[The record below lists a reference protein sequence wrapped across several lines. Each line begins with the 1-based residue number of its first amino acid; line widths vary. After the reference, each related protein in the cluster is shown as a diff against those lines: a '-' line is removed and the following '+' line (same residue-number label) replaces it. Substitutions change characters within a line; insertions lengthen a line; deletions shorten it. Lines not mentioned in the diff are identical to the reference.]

1 MCVLGL
7 VQIVCALPCTLLN
20 SSLRKCI
27 CYNLVYVCAGLGPEC
42 VCVHTQCAC
51 ASWQHVTR
59 LVPAQ
64 SHEWLYFD
72 DEPKHRFFTFMR
84 FSRTGFV
91 IKNDHRINQDLKY
104 DHPRTPNFKVVF
116 QTVHE
121 EGVHKKRPFVFA
133 GLGLRLQP

>member
-1 MCVLGL
+1 
-7 VQIVCALPCTLLN
+7 
-20 SSLRKCI
+20 
-27 CYNLVYVCAGLGPEC
+27 
-42 VCVHTQCAC
+42 
-51 ASWQHVTR
+51 
-59 LVPAQ
+59 
-64 SHEWLYFD
+64 
-72 DEPKHRFFTFMR
+72 MR
-84 FSRTGFV
+84 FSRSGFV